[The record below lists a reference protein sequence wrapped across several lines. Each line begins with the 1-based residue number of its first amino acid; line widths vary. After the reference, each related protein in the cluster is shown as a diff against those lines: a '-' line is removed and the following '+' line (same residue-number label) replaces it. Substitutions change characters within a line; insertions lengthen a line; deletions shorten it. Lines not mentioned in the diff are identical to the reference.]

1 MNVAALPPGHFCS
14 TCLAFTPSLRPANK
28 DDLERAEL
36 LELARGVGLADPLAR
51 ARAAELL
58 LAHLLGGADFARST
72 QAAFDMGYFAGR
84 KATERRGGR

>member
-1 MNVAALPPGHFCS
+1 MNVNALPPGHFCS

-36 LELARGVGLADPLAR
+36 LELARAGVADPLAR
-51 ARAAELL
+51 AHAAELL

-84 KATERRGGR
+84 KATERRGR